1 MDSVT
6 MDNSVV
12 SHKPEKRKMSS
23 SRKKKIIF
31 FFLMTAPFLL
41 QAAIFYVYVN
51 ISTIGLAFLEYHLGP
66 TGDVSTFVWFK
77 NFAFVFDIIKSP
89 AGIEMILV
97 SLLMYGFILLVVTPV
112 VIFFSFYIYKRYF
125 LSSFFRVILFMPQ
138 IISGVVYVRLYKM
151 MLGPISGQLFGFD
164 VFGSTDTTA
173 KLIALIA
180 YVFWTGFGTN
190 ILLMSGAMSGI
201 DDSVVEACYLDGC
214 NMTKEFIFV
223 TLPSIYPTITTFIVL
238 DLTTI
243 FTNTMNMHMFFGN
256 NSPIKSV
263 GYYMEINMLFT
274 KGLYDPPKTDNSIVN
289 PNETKY
295 LLYPQLAA
303 LGLMITITVAPLCIL
318 VRKFMERVGPSED

>member
-1 MDSVT
+1 
-6 MDNSVV
+6 
-12 SHKPEKRKMSS
+12 
-23 SRKKKIIF
+23 
-31 FFLMTAPFLL
+31 
-41 QAAIFYVYVN
+41 
-51 ISTIGLAFLEYHLGP
+51 
-66 TGDVSTFVWFK
+66 
-77 NFAFVFDIIKSP
+77 
-89 AGIEMILV
+89 
-97 SLLMYGFILLVVTPV
+97 
-112 VIFFSFYIYKRYF
+112 
-125 LSSFFRVILFMPQ
+125 
-138 IISGVVYVRLYKM
+138 

-214 NMTKEFIFV
+214 NMTKEFLLV
-223 TLPSIYPTITTFIVL
+223 TLPSIYPTITTFVVL
-238 DLTTI
+238 DLTSI
-243 FTNTMNMHMFFGN
+243 FTSTMNMHMFFGQ

-263 GYYMEINMLFT
+263 GYYMEINMLFSR
-274 KGLYDPPKTDNSIVN
+274 GLYDPKVDQSGTNKDEV
-289 PNETKY
+289 KY